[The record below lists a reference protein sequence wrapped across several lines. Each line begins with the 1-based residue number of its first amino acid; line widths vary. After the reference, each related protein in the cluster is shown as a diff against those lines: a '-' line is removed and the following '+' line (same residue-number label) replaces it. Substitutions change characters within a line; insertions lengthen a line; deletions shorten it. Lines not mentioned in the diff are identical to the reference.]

1 MNALNS
7 WLFEALSNAHVV
19 RRRCRKWGAR
29 MTSIGNRVLRQIA
42 VLFLTACLGLSAH
55 ADPKPSLAYDEGFVW
70 YLSGRLAAD
79 LVQFQSTA
87 RAQPQPEGEA
97 AAQRADL
104 ELLYHRYLID
114 CKGPLPELA
123 KVLRV
128 VELED
133 SVKPTFYLSMVG
145 GMESEIWP
153 IVRRWNSTI
162 MIALVDTYAKG
173 AYGVFPDCVLEEFRM
188 QNPLLIM
195 PSTK

>member
-1 MNALNS
+1 MNASNS
-7 WLFEALSNAHVV
+7 WPFEDLSNAHVL
-19 RRRCRKWGAR
+19 RRRRRKWGAR
-29 MTSIGNRVLRQIA
+29 ITSIGNHMLRRTATLI
-42 VLFLTACLGLSAH
+42 LIACLGLSVH
-55 ADPKPSLAYDEGFVW
+55 ADPRPSLAYDEGFVW

-79 LVQFQSTA
+79 LVRFQSTA
-87 RAQPQPEGEA
+87 RARPQPEGEA

-104 ELLYHRYLID
+104 ELLYHRSLVD

-128 VELED
+128 IELKD
-133 SVKPTFYLSMVG
+133 SVEPTFYLSIVG

-153 IVRRWNSTI
+153 IVQRWNSTI

-173 AYGVFPDCVLEEFRM
+173 AYGVFPDCVLEEFRI
-188 QNPLLIM
+188 QNPLLAI